1 MNEDQLVIVHVS
13 TWATSG
19 KVRLCK
25 RKNERS
31 VARGQECRCNSATKQ
46 EQRIMTLSIYIYICH
61 QRSFPTPKQRSY
73 ILTRNHEQNFYV
85 DVP

>member
-46 EQRIMTLSIYIYICH
+46 EQRIMTLYIYISVTRDH
-61 QRSFPTPKQRSY
+61 SQPRSKGVTY
-73 ILTRNHEQNFYV
+73 
-85 DVP
+85 